1 MLKNHQSNPYSK
13 QNPPIVFQIKT
24 IKNNTTKSQN
34 RLTFVRL
41 FCKIQCDAD
50 VAELADALD
59 SGSSESFFHM
69 GSSPFICTKQNT
81 DSFSVFFC
89 CLKGLCAIAPHFV
102 CEPIFYGWRS
112 LLQTSLSVRY
122 YAHFVLYKSLHL
134 HQTKHRIVFGV
145 FLLFEVFNN
154 VVFTKRKGEIFSP
167 FCYSSKSLK

>member
-1 MLKNHQSNPYSK
+1 MHSC
-13 QNPPIVFQIKT
+13 
-24 IKNNTTKSQN
+24 
-34 RLTFVRL
+34 

-81 DSFSVFFC
+81 EMSSVFFC

-102 CEPIFYGWRS
+102 CELIFYGWRS

-134 HQTKHRIVFGV
+134 HQKMAIPFGCEPFFCFLSHKKGLERVGIVD
-145 FLLFEVFNN
+145 
-154 VVFTKRKGEIFSP
+154 S
-167 FCYSSKSLK
+167 